1 MKKIFVLSI
10 ILTFSFALYALN
22 IKEKIARTQETT
34 LPFNCTK
41 TAPWGKTIYN
51 LSSSE
56 LGSLPLHTYK
66 DLGLTERTTYETS
79 ACIFRKFQ
87 TDNRSYRV
95 IALNIG
101 ESDPNKQV
109 LATFNEEGTVID
121 FLEAGVYFVTFER
134 LYIKQ
139 WRIKEDL
146 TVIVTHL
153 RLIDTVPIK
162 FYSSFSSIQA
172 QRVDTYYKIDSSGK
186 FREEKQV
193 KYQPQTYTK
202 TYLED
207 KTQNLWEGNEALLDG
222 GD

>member
-1 MKKIFVLSI
+1 MKKIFILSI
-10 ILTFSFALYALN
+10 LLIFSFALYALN
-22 IKEKIARTQETT
+22 IKEKIARTQKTT
-34 LPFNCTK
+34 LPFDCTK

-79 ACIFRKFQ
+79 ARIFRKFQ
-87 TDNRSYRV
+87 ADNRSYIV

-134 LYIKQ
+134 LYVKQ
-139 WRIKEDL
+139 WRIKENS

-153 RLIDTVPIK
+153 QLIDKVPIK
-162 FYSSFSSIQA
+162 FYSTFSSIRA
-172 QRVDTYYKIDSSGK
+172 QRVDTYYKIDSLGK
-186 FREEKQV
+186 FQEIKQV
-193 KYQPQTYTK
+193 KYKPQTYTK

-207 KTQNLWEGNEALLDG
+207 KTKNLWEGNEALME
-222 GD
+222 

>member
-1 MKKIFVLSI
+1 MKKVFALSI
-10 ILTFSFALYALN
+10 MLIFSFTLYALN
-22 IKEKIARTQETT
+22 IKEKIARIQGTA

-79 ACIFRKFQ
+79 ARIFRKFQ
-87 TDNRSYRV
+87 TNNRSYIV
-95 IALNIG
+95 IALSIG
-101 ESDPNKQV
+101 ESDPNKQL

-121 FLEAGVYFVTFER
+121 FLEAGVYFITSER

-139 WRIKEDL
+139 WRIKEDS
-146 TVIVTHL
+146 TVIITHL
-153 RLIDTVPIK
+153 QLIDTVPIM
-162 FYSSFSSIQA
+162 FYSSFSSVQA

-186 FREEKQV
+186 FQEIKQV
-193 KYQPQTYTK
+193 KYQPRTYTK

-207 KTQNLWEGNEALLDG
+207 KTKNLWECNEVLIE
-222 GD
+222 

>member
-1 MKKIFVLSI
+1 MKKIFILSI
-10 ILTFSFALYALN
+10 ILMFSFVLYALN
-22 IKEKIARTQETT
+22 IKEKIARTQGAT

-41 TAPWGKTIYN
+41 IAPWGKAIYN

-66 DLGLTERTTYETS
+66 DLGLTVRTTYETS
-79 ACIFRKFQ
+79 ARIFRKFQ
-87 TDNRSYRV
+87 TDNRSYIL

-101 ESDPNKQV
+101 ESDPNKQL
-109 LATFNEEGTVID
+109 LATFDQEGAVID
-121 FLEAGVYFVTFER
+121 FLETGVYFVTFER

-139 WRIKEDL
+139 WRIKEDS

-153 RLIDTVPIK
+153 QLIDTVPIM

-186 FREEKQV
+186 FQEIKQV

-207 KTQNLWEGNEALLDG
+207 KTKNLWEGNEVLME
-222 GD
+222 

>member
-1 MKKIFVLSI
+1 MKKVFALSI
-10 ILTFSFALYALN
+10 MLIFSFTLYALN
-22 IKEKIARTQETT
+22 IKEKIARIQGTA

-79 ACIFRKFQ
+79 ARIFRKFQ
-87 TDNRSYRV
+87 TNNRSYIV
-95 IALNIG
+95 IALSIG
-101 ESDPNKQV
+101 ESDPNKQL

-121 FLEAGVYFVTFER
+121 FLEAGVYFITSER

-139 WRIKEDL
+139 WRIKEDS
-146 TVIVTHL
+146 TVISV
-153 RLIDTVPIK
+153 
-162 FYSSFSSIQA
+162 QA

-186 FREEKQV
+186 FQEIKQV
-193 KYQPQTYTK
+193 KYQPRTYTK

-207 KTQNLWEGNEALLDG
+207 KTKNLWEGNEVLIE
-222 GD
+222 